1 LQRNSDLDIEDFP
14 VETRNFMQVMD
25 EWINIDVAGKN
36 QEIEDILNLA
46 DLSIQEIHTPE
57 EK

>member
-1 LQRNSDLDIEDFP
+1 LDIEDFP

>member
-1 LQRNSDLDIEDFP
+1 
-14 VETRNFMQVMD
+14 MQVMD
-25 EWINIDVAGKN
+25 EWINIDIAGKN

-46 DLSIQEIHTPE
+46 DLSIQEIHKPE